1 MNTTKTPAKQS
12 PAPKSDDQTPPQE
25 FISRRNLAKRWD
37 KSIEFIKHKERT
49 GELHPTKLGYRS
61 VAYRLSEIIEF
72 ENKMTS

>member
-1 MNTTKTPAKQS
+1 MTDKQI
-12 PAPKSDDQTPPQE
+12 TPPPPTEENIEKSAQE

-37 KSIEFIKHKERT
+37 KSTEFIKHKERT